1 MDPAISRIPS
11 AENGRLSEYLR
22 AFATTLV
29 PHDDVNQVQGSET
42 GEKTE
47 E

>member
-11 AENGRLSEYLR
+11 VENAGLSEYLR
-22 AFATTLV
+22 TFATALV